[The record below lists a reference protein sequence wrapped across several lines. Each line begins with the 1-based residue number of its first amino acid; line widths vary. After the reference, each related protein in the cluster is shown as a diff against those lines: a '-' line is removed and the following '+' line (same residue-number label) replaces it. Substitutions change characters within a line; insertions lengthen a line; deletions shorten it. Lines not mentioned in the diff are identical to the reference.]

1 MKKDLGTF
9 SKFHH
14 ESITK
19 SDKDPNW
26 NPPIREISVRKK
38 GPSLKVTY
46 QPFQIVKSCFL
57 GLPVNTKLDILQ
69 NRRLSDII
77 CDSTDIEVLP
87 INIFDLQSETLPC
100 KNRTTATSPNLG
112 ET

>member
-9 SKFHH
+9 SKFHV

-46 QPFQIVKSCFL
+46 QPFQIVKFSLL
-57 GLPVNTKLDILQ
+57 GIGGLTPLHLACINPKSTKALNEIYAA
-69 NRRLSDII
+69 
-77 CDSTDIEVLP
+77 CP
-87 INIFDLQSETLPC
+87 DLQLTDDQGMYVGLF
-100 KNRTTATSPNLG
+100 T
-112 ET
+112 